1 MAGQS
6 TLAVFLAML
15 AAIVIV
21 ITAVVV
27 AAAAAL
33 VSAATLTAIGLAERL
48 LPDIQPLAGLA
59 LTPYQATLMALMQA
73 CGLTTI
79 TEFMQQVNLVIITA
93 TL

>member
-6 TLAVFLAML
+6 TLAVLL
-15 AAIVIV
+15 AALVAIMVV
-21 ITAVVV
+21 TAVVLT

-33 VSAATLTAIGLAERL
+33 VSAATLSAIGLAERFM
-48 LPDIQPLAGLA
+48 PDIQPLAGLA
-59 LTPYQATLMALMQA
+59 LTPYQATLMAGMQA

-79 TEFMQQVNLVIITA
+79 TEVMQHINLFMITV